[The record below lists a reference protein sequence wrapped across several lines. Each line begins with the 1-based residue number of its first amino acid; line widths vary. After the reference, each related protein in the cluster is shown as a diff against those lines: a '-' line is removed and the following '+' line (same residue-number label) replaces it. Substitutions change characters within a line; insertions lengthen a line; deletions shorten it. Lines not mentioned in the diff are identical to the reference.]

1 MLERISEIQGIGLL
15 HQANGKP
22 FSCKGATLIYAD
34 NGRGKSTLAT
44 ILRSVSTGDP
54 LIINGCKTIDGTL
67 PAKVNLQFGSG
78 HQVTFQNGAWS
89 EKRPELLVFDADFI
103 GRNVHSGGAVN
114 TEHRKN
120 LLDFALGD
128 PAVTARQA
136 VDNATADAKDAS
148 EKVSKLTGEL
158 SGHHVGMTISQFEQ
172 LPQVDDIDVK
182 VAELQKRVVAAGNI
196 AAIQARP
203 IPGAVTEPTFDI
215 DGLFEVLGTSLQ
227 DIHAE
232 AEETVKSHILK
243 LGKPGAEGWLSQGR
257 QYSDGVS
264 CPFCNHDI
272 SNNDLVSAYQ
282 THFNAAYANLKSR
295 IAECEQQLANGTAD
309 RIVTDFSKSL
319 GATVAQTKAWSEQV
333 PTQEIS
339 FDAAAASDSLK
350 AFRDFLVDLMNKKQA
365 APAEPLGS
373 ETDKAT
379 AVGLRSQFLASLQA
393 TNEVVN
399 SIVLL
404 ISGYKTQLSGDSVA
418 QLQQQIQIL
427 QATKRRYD
435 PQVVTLFT
443 DLAAAK
449 KDAKTADAAKKTAR
463 ETLETLMVAILAKYQ
478 TTINA
483 LLKKFGASF
492 SIKGMNA
499 NFRGNAPRTEYG
511 LLLRGKDV
519 ALEGGPPS
527 FATTLSDGDKRTLA
541 FAFFIASTLDDPK
554 IAQRIVVIDDPMCSL
569 DMTRRHH
576 TRTVLKQIRSKA
588 EQVVIL
594 AHDAYFIRD
603 LRDAFLKED
612 KTSPI
617 SIFQMAG
624 VSNGYTDFASIDIDK
639 ECESVYAQ
647 HHRLLNQ
654 YANGASSE
662 HKAVSKAIRP
672 MLEGY
677 LHRRFP
683 GLLPKELLFGQV
695 VIQIRDSNAQS
706 PLRHAKNLVG
716 ELNEINDYAGQF
728 HHDTNPDADST
739 VVTPSELKTFVERAL
754 DVVYKGTA

>member
-1 MLERISEIQGIGLL
+1 MLERISEIQGVGLL

-22 FSCKGATLIYAD
+22 FTCKSATLIYAD

-44 ILRSVSTGDP
+44 VLRSAATGNP
-54 LIINGCKTIDGTL
+54 LLINCCKTIDGTL
-67 PAKVNLQFGSG
+67 PIKVILQFGSG
-78 HQVTFQNGAWS
+78 HQVSFQNGAWS

-103 GRNVHSGGAVN
+103 GRNVHSGGAVS
-114 TEHRKN
+114 TDHRKN

-128 PAVTARQA
+128 PAVAARQT
-136 VDNATADAKDAS
+136 VDKATADSKDAS
-148 EKVSKLTGEL
+148 EKVNKLIDQL
-158 SGHHVGMTISQFEQ
+158 SGHHVGMLIGQFEQ
-172 LPQVDDIDVK
+172 LPQVNDIDAK
-182 VAELQKRVVAAGNI
+182 VEELQKRVVAAGNV
-196 AAIQARP
+196 ATIQARTVP
-203 IPGAVTEPTFDI
+203 SVITEPTFDI

-232 AEETVKSHILK
+232 AEKTVKLHILK
-243 LGKPGAEGWLSQGR
+243 LGKAGAESWLSQGR

-264 CPFCNHDI
+264 CPFCNQNI

-295 IAECEQQLANGTAD
+295 VAECEQSVLNGTSD
-309 RIVTDFSKSL
+309 RVVTDFSKSI
-319 GATVAQTKAWSEQV
+319 GVAVAQAKAWAEQV

-339 FDAAAASDSLK
+339 FDAPAAAISLK
-350 AFRDFLVDLMNKKQA
+350 AFRDFLVDLVTKKQA
-365 APAEPLGS
+365 APAEPLAS
-373 ETDKAT
+373 EKDKAT
-379 AVGLRSQFLASLQA
+379 AVGLWLQFLSPLQA
-393 TNEVVN
+393 TNTAIKGTE
-399 SIVLL
+399 LL
-404 ISGYKTQLSGDSVA
+404 ISKCKTQLSSDSVP

-435 PQVVTLFT
+435 LQVVALFK
-443 DLAAAK
+443 DLGIAQ
-449 KDAKTADAAKKTAR
+449 KDAKAAETAKKNAR
-463 ETLETLMVAILAKYQ
+463 EALETLMIAILAKYQ
-478 TTINA
+478 TAINA

-519 ALEGGPPS
+519 VLEGGPPS

-541 FAFFIASTLDDPK
+541 FAFFVASTLDDPK
-554 IAQRIVVIDDPMCSL
+554 LAQRIVVIDDPMCSL
-569 DMTRRHH
+569 DMTRRQH
-576 TRTVLKQIRSKA
+576 TRTVLKQIRAKA
-588 EQVVIL
+588 EQIVIL

-612 KTSPI
+612 KISPI
-617 SIFQMAG
+617 SMFQMVGA
-624 VSNGYTDFASIDIDK
+624 SNGYTDFAAIEIDK

-647 HHRLLNQ
+647 DHRLLYQ
-654 YANGASSE
+654 YSNGIGGD
-662 HKAVSKAIRP
+662 HKSVAKAIRP

-683 GLLPKELLFGQV
+683 GLLPKDLLFGQV
-695 VIQIRDSNAQS
+695 VILIRDATSNS
-706 PLRHAKNLVG
+706 PLRHAQNVVV

-739 VVTPSELKTFVERAL
+739 VVTPSELKTYVERAL

>member
-1 MLERISEIQGIGLL
+1 VLERISEIQGVGLL
-15 HQANGKP
+15 HHANGKP
-22 FSCKGATLIYAD
+22 FTCKSATLIYAD

-44 ILRSVSTGDP
+44 VLRSVATGNP
-54 LIINGCKTIDGTL
+54 LLINGCKTIDGTL
-67 PAKVNLQFGSG
+67 PIEVSLQFGSG
-78 HQVTFQNGAWS
+78 HQVSFQNGTWS

-103 GRNVHSGGAVN
+103 GRNVHSGGAVS
-114 TEHRKN
+114 TDHRKN

-128 PAVTARQA
+128 PAVAARQA
-136 VDNATADAKDAS
+136 VDKATADSKDAS
-148 EKVSKLTGEL
+148 EKVNKHIDQL
-158 SGHHVGMTISQFEQ
+158 SGHHVGMLIGQFEQ
-172 LPQVDDIDVK
+172 LPQVNDIDAK
-182 VAELQKRVVAAGNI
+182 VAGLQKRVVAAGNV
-196 AAIQARP
+196 AVIQARP
-203 IPGAVTEPTFDI
+203 VPGVITEPTFDI

-232 AEETVKSHILK
+232 AEKTVKLHILK
-243 LGKPGAEGWLSQGR
+243 LGKAGVENWLSQGR

-264 CPFCNHDI
+264 CPFCNQNI

-282 THFNAAYANLKSR
+282 THFNAAYADLKSR
-295 IAECEQQLANGTAD
+295 VAEYEQKVLNGTSD
-309 RIVTDFSKSL
+309 RVVTDFTKSV
-319 GATVAQTKAWSEQV
+319 GVAVAQAKAWAEQV
-333 PTQEIS
+333 PTQELS
-339 FDAAAASDSLK
+339 FDAPAAVIALK
-350 AFRDFLVDLMNKKQA
+350 AFRDFLVDLVTKKQA
-365 APAEPLGS
+365 APAEPLAS
-373 ETDKAT
+373 KKDKAT
-379 AVGLRSQFLASLQA
+379 AVGLWLQFLSPLQA
-393 TNEVVN
+393 TNTAVKGTE
-399 SIVLL
+399 LL
-404 ISGYKTQLSGDSVA
+404 INKYKTQLSSDSVV

-435 PQVVTLFT
+435 PKVVALFKN
-443 DLAAAK
+443 LGISQKCAKAAENAK
-449 KDAKTADAAKKTAR
+449 KNAR
-463 ETLETLMVAILAKYQ
+463 EALETLMVAILAKYQ
-478 TTINA
+478 TAINA

-519 ALEGGPPS
+519 VLEGGPPS

-541 FAFFIASTLDDPK
+541 FALFVASTLDDPK
-554 IAQRIVVIDDPMCSL
+554 LAQRIVVIDDPMCSL
-569 DMTRRHH
+569 DMTRRQH
-576 TRTVLKQIRSKA
+576 TRTVLKQIRAKA

-594 AHDAYFIRD
+594 AHDVYFIRD
-603 LRDAFLKED
+603 LRDIFLKED

-617 SIFQMAG
+617 SMFQMVG
-624 VSNGYTDFASIDIDK
+624 TSNGYTDFAMIDIDK

-654 YANGASSE
+654 YSNGVGGD
-662 HKAVSKAIRP
+662 HKSVAKAIRP

-683 GLLPKELLFGQV
+683 GLLPKDLLFGQV
-695 VIQIRDSNAQS
+695 VILIRDTTSKS
-706 PLRHAKNLVG
+706 PLRHAQNLVV

-739 VVTPSELKTFVERAL
+739 VVTPSELKTYVERAL

>member
-1 MLERISEIQGIGLL
+1 MLERIAEIQGIGLL

-22 FSCKGATLIYAD
+22 FGCKGATLIYAD
-34 NGRGKSTLAT
+34 NGRGKSTVAT
-44 ILRSVSTGDP
+44 ILRSASNGDP
-54 LIINGCKTIDGTL
+54 LVINGSKTIDGTL
-67 PAKVNLQFGSG
+67 PVKVALQFGSG

-89 EKRPELLVFDADFI
+89 EKRPELLVFDAEFI

-114 TEHRKN
+114 TDHRKN
-120 LLDFALGD
+120 LLDFALGS
-128 PAVTARQA
+128 PAVAARQA
-136 VDNATADAKDAS
+136 VDKATVEAKDAS
-148 EKVSKLTGEL
+148 EKVSKLTSEL
-158 SGHHVGMTISQFEQ
+158 SGHHAGMALDQFEK
-172 LPQVDDIDVK
+172 LPQINDIDTK
-182 VAELQKRVVAAGNI
+182 LDELQKRIVAAGTI

-203 IPGAVTEPTFDI
+203 VPSGVAEPLFET
-215 DGLFEVLGTSLQ
+215 DGIFEVLGTSLQ

-232 AEETVKSHILK
+232 AEETVRGHILK

-264 CPFCNHDI
+264 CPFCNQDI

-282 THFNAAYANLKSR
+282 THFNAAYANLKLR
-295 IAECEQQLANGTAD
+295 IVECEQRIASGTAD
-309 RIVTDFSKSL
+309 RIVSDISKSFE
-319 GATVAQTKAWSEQV
+319 VASAQSKAWAEQV
-333 PTQEIS
+333 STQSIAFS
-339 FDAAAASDSLK
+339 AATAATNLK
-350 AFRDFLVDLMNKKQA
+350 AFRDFLTGLVEKKQS
-365 APAEPLGS
+365 APAEPIGN
-373 ETDKAT
+373 ETDKST
-379 AVGLRSQFLASLQA
+379 AASLWSQFIGTVQVANA
-393 TNEVVN
+393 E
-399 SIVLL
+399 IHGAALL
-404 ISGYKTQLSGDSVA
+404 INQYKTQLIGDSVV
-418 QLQQQIQIL
+418 QLQQQVQIL

-435 PQVVTLFT
+435 PHVVTLFK
-443 DLAAAK
+443 DLTTAK
-449 KDAKTADAAKKTAR
+449 ANAKTADAAKKAAR

-519 ALEGGPPS
+519 VLEGGPPS
-527 FATTLSDGDKRTLA
+527 FATTLSEGDKRTLA
-541 FAFFIASTLDDPK
+541 FAFFVASTLDDPQ

-576 TRTVLKQIRSKA
+576 TRAVLKQIRTKA
-588 EQVVIL
+588 EQLVIL

-612 KTSPI
+612 KNAPI
-617 SIFQMAG
+617 AIFQMAG
-624 VSNGYTDFASIDIDK
+624 VSNGYTDFAHIDIDK

-647 HHRLLNQ
+647 HHRLLSR
-654 YANGASSE
+654 YANGTSSE
-662 HKAVSKAIRP
+662 HEAASKAIRP

-683 GLLPKELLFGQV
+683 GLLPKDLLFGQV
-695 VIQIRDSNAQS
+695 VILIRDATAQS
-706 PLRHAKNLVG
+706 ALRHAQSLVS

-739 VVTPSELKTFVERAL
+739 VITPSELKAYVERAL

>member
-1 MLERISEIQGIGLL
+1 MLERISEIQGIALL

-22 FSCKGATLIYAD
+22 FTCKSATLIYAD

-44 ILRSVSTGDP
+44 VFRSVSTGDP

-67 PAKVNLQFGSG
+67 PVKVNLQFGSG
-78 HQVTFQNGAWS
+78 HPVTFQSGAWS

-136 VDNATADAKDAS
+136 VDKATADAKDAS

-158 SGHHVGMTISQFEQ
+158 SGHHAGMSIDQFEK
-172 LPQVDDIDVK
+172 LPKVDDIDTK
-182 VAELQKRVVAAGNI
+182 VAELQKRVVAAGSI

-203 IPGAVTEPTFDI
+203 VPGVVAEPAFDT

-232 AEETVKSHILK
+232 AEKTVKLHILK
-243 LGKPGAEGWLSQGR
+243 LGKAGAEGWLSQGR

-264 CPFCNHDI
+264 CPFCNQDI

-282 THFNAAYANLKSR
+282 THFNAAYANLKGR
-295 IAECEQQLANGTAD
+295 VAEYEQRLINGTAD

-319 GATVAQTKAWSEQV
+319 GVVVAQAKAWSEQV
-333 PTQEIS
+333 PTQEIV
-339 FDAAAASDSLK
+339 FDAAAASAGLK
-350 AFRDFLVDLMNKKQA
+350 AFRDFLMDLVNKKQA
-365 APAEPLGS
+365 APAEPRGN
-373 ETDKAT
+373 ENDKAT
-379 AVGLRSQFLASLQA
+379 ADGLRSQFLAPLQA
-393 TNEVVN
+393 TNATVKN
-399 SIVLL
+399 IALL
-404 ISGYKTQLSGDSVA
+404 INNYKTQLSGDSVA

-435 PQVVTLFT
+435 PLVVTLFT
-443 DLAAAK
+443 NLAAAR
-449 KDAKTADAAKKTAR
+449 KDAKTADTAKKTAR
-463 ETLETLMVAILAKYQ
+463 EALEALMVAILAKYQ
-478 TTINA
+478 MTINA

-519 ALEGGPPS
+519 VLEGGPPS
-527 FATTLSDGDKRTLA
+527 FATSLSDGDKRTLA
-541 FAFFIASTLDDPK
+541 FAFFVASTLDDPK
-554 IAQRIVVIDDPMCSL
+554 LAQRIVVIDDPMCSL
-569 DMTRRHH
+569 DMTRRQH
-576 TRTVLKQIRSKA
+576 TRTVLKQIRAKA

-617 SIFQMAG
+617 SMFQMVG
-624 VSNGYTDFASIDIDK
+624 VSNGYSDFAAIDIDK

-654 YANGASSE
+654 YANGVSSD

-683 GLLPKELLFGQV
+683 GLLPKDLLFGQV
-695 VIQIRDSNAQS
+695 VILIRDATGQS
-706 PLRHAKNLVG
+706 PLRHARNLVS

-739 VVTPSELKTFVERAL
+739 VVTPSELKTYVERAL